1 MTEDSMKHKFRGET
15 CVYCGKAASES
26 SDHVVARK
34 FFLVEQRG
42 DLPQAPSCERCNNRK
57 SQLEN
62 YLMIVLPFGAK
73 NADAAEILRKL
84 VLPRLENKANAKLL
98 RKLQKGYDR
107 SGGMSIPFEPQPM
120 EELFEM
126 IAKALALQ
134 HFGVR
139 LGEDYSATA
148 SLFTNEGEAFFEQM
162 LSSGKNH
169 VSGDLGEGT
178 FSFEGA
184 QAPQYPELTVWR
196 FNFYGGVDFGGDPD
210 VYGPSSLAIA
220 VTGRVEM
227 IQNLRYSSFLK
238 NLKNGNARKVGRNDP
253 CPCGSG
259 DKHKKC
265 HGSVAKTQ
273 ARADAIMAGKARAD
287 SMKPIMATTYQPI
300 AAHGYGPGQLE
311 EMKRYAQWA
320 QPAR

>member
-1 MTEDSMKHKFRGET
+1 MKQKFNGET
-15 CVYCGKAASES
+15 CIYCGAAAES

-34 FFLVEQRG
+34 FFLVERRG
-42 DLPQAPSCERCNNRK
+42 HLPQAPACKRCNNRK
-57 SQLEN
+57 SKLEN

-98 RKLQKGYDR
+98 RELQEGYAR
-107 SGGMSIPFEPQPM
+107 SAGTSIPFKHEPM
-120 EELFEM
+120 EECFEM

-139 LGEDYSATA
+139 LGEGYSATA
-148 SLFTNEGEAFFEQM
+148 SLFSNEGEAFFEQM

-169 VSGDLGEGT
+169 ASGDLGEGNFT
-178 FSFEGA
+178 FEGA

-196 FNFYGGVDFGGDPD
+196 FRFYGGVDFGGDPN

-220 VTGRVEM
+220 VTGRLEM
-227 IQNLRYSSFLK
+227 IRNLRYTSSQK
-238 NLKNGNARKVGRNDP
+238 RRNAPKVGRNDP

-259 DKHKKC
+259 EKHKKC
-265 HGSVAKTQ
+265 HGSVVKTQ
-273 ARADAIMAGKARAD
+273 ARADAMRAVQARVDA
-287 SMKPIMATTYQPI
+287 MRPIVPTTYQPI
-300 AAHGYGPGQLE
+300 AAHGYGPAQFE
-311 EMKRYAQWA
+311 EMMRFAQQA
-320 QPAR
+320 RPAR

>member
-1 MTEDSMKHKFRGET
+1 MKQKFGDGI
-15 CVYCGKAASES
+15 CIYCGAAAES
-26 SDHVVARK
+26 SDHVLARK
-34 FFLVEQRG
+34 FFLVERRG
-42 DLPQAPSCERCNNRK
+42 DLPQAPACKRCNNRK

-84 VLPRLENKANAKLL
+84 VQPRLENKANAKLL
-98 RKLQKGYDR
+98 RELQRGYAL
-107 SGGMSIPFEPQPM
+107 SGGTSIPFKHEPM

-148 SLFTNEGEAFFEQM
+148 SLFSNEGEAFFEQM
-162 LSSGKNH
+162 LAAGKAIGKY
-169 VSGDLGEGT
+169 VSGDLGEGNFT
-178 FSFEGA
+178 FEGA

-196 FNFYGGVDFGGDPD
+196 FNFYGGVDFGGDPE
-210 VYGPSSLAIA
+210 VNGPSSLAIA
-220 VTGRVEM
+220 VTGRLEM

-238 NLKNGNARKVGRNDP
+238 NLKNGNAQKVGHNDP

-259 DKHKKC
+259 EKHKKC
-265 HGSVAKTQ
+265 HGSVAKIQ
-273 ARADAIMAGKARAD
+273 ARADAIRAVQARVDATR
-287 SMKPIMATTYQPI
+287 PIEPTTYQPI
-300 AAHGYGPGQLE
+300 AAHGALVPDNRRAIIATE
-311 EMKRYAQWA
+311 
-320 QPAR
+320 

>member
-1 MTEDSMKHKFRGET
+1 MKHKFSGET
-15 CVYCGKAASES
+15 CIYCGKAASES
-26 SDHVVARK
+26 SDHVVGRN
-34 FFLVEQRG
+34 FFLVERR
-42 DLPQAPSCERCNNRK
+42 DNLPQAPACKRCNNRK

-73 NADAAEILRKL
+73 NADAADILRKL
-84 VLPRLENKANAKLL
+84 VLPRLEIKSNAKLL
-98 RKLQKGYDR
+98 RKLQNGYAR
-107 SGGMSIPFEPQPM
+107 SGGTSIPFEPTPM

-126 IAKALALQ
+126 IAKALAWR

-139 LGEDYSATA
+139 LAGGYSATA
-148 SLFTNEGEAFFEQM
+148 SLFSNEGEAFFEQM

-196 FNFYGGVDFGGDPD
+196 FRIYGGVDFGGDPE

-220 VTGRVEM
+220 VTGRLQM

-238 NLKNGNARKVGRNDP
+238 NLKNGNAPKVGRNDP

-259 DKHKKC
+259 EKHKKC

-273 ARADAIMAGKARAD
+273 ARADAIRAGQARVG
-287 SMKPIMATTYQPI
+287 SMKPIVATTYQPI
-300 AAHGYGPGQLE
+300 AAHGYGPAQLE
-311 EMKRYAQWA
+311 EMTRFAQQA
-320 QPAR
+320 RPAR